1 MLKLTTQYDFHE
13 LFLKHTYH
21 FVSALKL
28 TMLCFSESITGYS
41 MPYTYLRMHHLPVLE
56 IYKVPS

>member
-1 MLKLTTQYDFHE
+1 MLKLTTQYGFHE

-41 MPYTYLRMHHLPVLE
+41 MPYTYLRMKYRYNVF
-56 IYKVPS
+56 